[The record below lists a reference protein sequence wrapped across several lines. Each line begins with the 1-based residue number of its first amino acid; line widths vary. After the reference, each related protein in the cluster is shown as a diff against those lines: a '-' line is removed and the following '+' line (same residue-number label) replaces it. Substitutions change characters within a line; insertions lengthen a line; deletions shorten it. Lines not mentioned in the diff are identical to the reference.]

1 MLPPSQPWTF
11 LMNDDGEGDV
21 VWYSLLP
28 KLKEKNILNSD
39 FSFTRQKIK
48 EKSNQITPS
57 IIEPSFNLTSI

>member
-1 MLPPSQPWTF
+1 
-11 LMNDDGEGDV
+11 MNDDGEGDV